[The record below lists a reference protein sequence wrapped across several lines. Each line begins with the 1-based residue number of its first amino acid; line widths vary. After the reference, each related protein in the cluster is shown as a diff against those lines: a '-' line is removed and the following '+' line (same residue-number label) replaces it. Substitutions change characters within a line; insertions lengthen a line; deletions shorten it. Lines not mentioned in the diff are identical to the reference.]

1 MAHNAFRLTPRTPPS
16 KLKLKRHQSPGT
28 MATEMKLLLSAK
40 EHLLLGF
47 TLLLVPL
54 MALEFYAIGSYRAQ
68 HPEWASD
75 PRMPHAVDFLSALGY
90 SLAIVAARYVLT
102 RALKPL
108 ARVLLEPKKRHNED
122 RVERFTTVLF
132 KLM

>member
-1 MAHNAFRLTPRTPPS
+1 
-16 KLKLKRHQSPGT
+16 

-40 EHLLLGF
+40 EHLLVGL

-54 MALEFYAIGSYRAQ
+54 MAVEFYGIANCRAD
-68 HPEWASD
+68 HPEWALD
-75 PRMPHAVDFLSALGY
+75 ARMPHAVDFLSALGY
-90 SLAIVAARYVLT
+90 SFAIVAARYVLT

-108 ARVLLEPKKRHNED
+108 ARVLLEPSKRFNED